1 MTTSIGIDTLD
12 RSVHNA
18 NTWISDLTAELGEDK
33 RTCYRVLRTFLH
45 LLRDRLTIE
54 EGAHLAAQ
62 LPHLWRGVFYEGWV
76 PNRVPETY
84 RDRETFLRRFAEE
97 AQLAGTTEAS
107 LAAEACAQVL
117 RSHIDEGQFRHVL
130 DMLPSALLPIL
141 EA

>member
-1 MTTSIGIDTLD
+1 
-12 RSVHNA
+12 
-18 NTWISDLTAELGEDK
+18 
-33 RTCYRVLRTFLH
+33 
-45 LLRDRLTIE
+45 
-54 EGAHLAAQ
+54 
-62 LPHLWRGVFYEGWV
+62 
-76 PNRVPETY
+76 NRVPETY

-107 LAAEACAQVL
+107 LAAQACAQVL